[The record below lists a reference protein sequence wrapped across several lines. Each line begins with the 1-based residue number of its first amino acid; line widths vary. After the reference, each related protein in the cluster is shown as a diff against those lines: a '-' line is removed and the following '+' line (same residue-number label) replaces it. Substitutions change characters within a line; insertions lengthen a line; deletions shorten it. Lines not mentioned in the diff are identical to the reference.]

1 MKNPSRTRG
10 ALRIAAAVAAAVVV
24 AGLAACGPASTPDA
38 TGGPEENLGPQ
49 VLKVAHNTPPTSLD
63 PALSAT
69 FGPTFLNLV
78 YESLLKRDKD
88 GVVGPGLA
96 TEWTLSDDAQQ
107 LDLTLRDGVT
117 FQDGAVF
124 DAKAVKANLDAAPGR
139 GGDIPNQLS
148 VIDDV
153 KVVDDTHLTITM
165 NRPAS
170 DLLGIL
176 ASEAGMM
183 ISPKALK
190 GDDLA
195 KNPVGTG
202 PFTVDVFN
210 QTGIS
215 YKKWDGYWDAD
226 RIKLDRIEY
235 TTGLNDQ
242 ARLNALIAGQ
252 ADLGT
257 SMRTTQVKEG
267 TAANPDL
274 TSISAPGTFVY
285 GIMLNTA
292 QSELSNPAMRLAI
305 LHAIDRKSID
315 TALFGGGCEPVVQ
328 PFPSSYW
335 ASDPKL
341 EPANAG
347 YDPDLARKELQ
358 DAGLVGTPL
367 KLYVGNTT
375 VFQNMGTAVAEQL
388 NAIGLDVSLEVYDP
402 VALTKLRSDGEFEAS
417 IASVQTGRPDP
428 AQFVRQFY
436 IADGIFNAGG
446 QTYSGVEVP
455 LFQMNT
461 TDVQDE
467 RAKYMH
473 EINKQVLDQGP
484 TLIPICSSE
493 VVNIFKKDVAN
504 VILPIAYDF
513 DLSTIYFD
521 PPR

>member
-1 MKNPSRTRG
+1 MKHPSRPRG
-10 ALRIAAAVAAAVVV
+10 AKRIAAITTAAFVAVA
-24 AGLAACGPASTPDA
+24 LAACGTGDGAPA
-38 TGGPEENLGPQ
+38 TGAPDENVGPQ

-107 LDLTLRDGVT
+107 LDLTLREGVT

-124 DAKAVKANLDAAPGR
+124 DAAAVKANLDAAPDR

-148 VIDDV
+148 VIDSV
-153 KVVDDTHLTITM
+153 EVVDDTHLTITM

-183 ISPKALK
+183 ISPDALE
-190 GDDLA
+190 GGDLA
-195 KNPVGTG
+195 KQPVGTG
-202 PFTVDVFN
+202 PFTLDTFN

-215 YKKWDGYWDAD
+215 YNKWEDYWDAD
-226 RIKLDRIEY
+226 RVKLDRIEY

-242 ARLNALIAGQ
+242 ARLNALLSWQ

-257 SMRTTQVKEG
+257 SMRTTQVEEAQKS
-267 TAANPDL
+267 NPDL
-274 TSISAPGTFVY
+274 EYLAAPGTFVY

-292 QSELSNPAMRLAI
+292 RSELSTPEMRLAM

-335 ASDPKL
+335 ASDPSL
-341 EPANAG
+341 EPADAG
-347 YDPDLARKELQ
+347 YDPELARSMLE
-358 DAGLVGTPL
+358 DAGLIGTPL

-375 VFQNMGTAVAEQL
+375 VFQNMGTVIAEQL
-388 NAIGLDVSLEVYDP
+388 NAVGLNVSLEVFDP
-402 VALTKLRSDGEFEAS
+402 VALTKLRADGEFEAS

-428 AQFVRQFY
+428 AHFIRQFY

-446 QTYSGVEVP
+446 MTYSGIEVP

-461 TDVQDE
+461 TDDQDQ
-467 RAKYMH
+467 RAEYIH
-473 EINKQVLDQGP
+473 EINAQVLEQGP

>member
-1 MKNPSRTRG
+1 MNNPRRPRG
-10 ALRIAAAVAAAVVV
+10 AQRIAAVVSAAVLAV
-24 AGLAACGPASTPDA
+24 GLAACGSAAPSPSSDPA
-38 TGGPEENLGPQ
+38 ENLGPQ

-96 TEWTLSDDAQQ
+96 IEWTLSDDAQQ
-107 LDLTLRDGVT
+107 LDLTLREGVT
-117 FQDGAVF
+117 FQDGEVF
-124 DAKAVKANLDAAPGR
+124 DATAVKTNLDAGPTR

-190 GDDLA
+190 GKDLA
-195 KNPVGTG
+195 TKPVGTG

-215 YKKWDGYWDAD
+215 YNKWPDYWDAE

-242 ARLNALIAGQ
+242 ARLNALISGQ

-257 SMRTTQVKEG
+257 SMRTTQVEEAQK
-267 TAANPDL
+267 ANPDL
-274 TSISAPGTFVY
+274 DYIAAPGTFVY

-315 TALFGGGCEPVVQ
+315 SALFGGGCEPVVQ
-328 PFPSSYW
+328 PFPTSYW
-335 ASDPKL
+335 ASDPSL
-341 EPANAG
+341 EPSNAG
-347 YDPDLARKELQ
+347 YDPALAKKLLA
-358 DAGLVGTPL
+358 DAGLTGTPL

-388 NAIGLDVSLEVYDP
+388 KAVGLDVSLEVLDP
-402 VALTKLRSDGEFEAS
+402 VALTKLRADGEFEAS

-446 QTYSGVEVP
+446 MTYSGIEVP

-467 RAKYMH
+467 RAEYMH

>member
-10 ALRIAAAVAAAVVV
+10 ALRIVAAVSAAVLAV
-24 AGLAACGPASTPDA
+24 GLAACSGGTPSPTGSADA
-38 TGGPEENLGPQ
+38 NVGPQ

-96 TEWTLSDDAQQ
+96 TEWKLSDDAQQ
-107 LDLTLRDGVT
+107 LDLTLRDGVK

-153 KVVDDTHLTITM
+153 KVVDATHLTITM

-190 GDDLA
+190 GKDLA
-195 KNPVGTG
+195 TKPVGTG
-202 PFTVDVFN
+202 PFTVTVFN
-210 QTGIS
+210 QTGIT
-215 YKKWDGYWDAD
+215 YQKWDGYWDAD

-242 ARLNALIAGQ
+242 ARENALISGQ

-257 SMRTTQVKEG
+257 SMRTTQVKEAQ
-267 TAANPDL
+267 AANPDL
-274 TSISAPGTFVY
+274 TYISAPGTFVY

-305 LHAIDRKSID
+305 LHAIDRKSIN

-328 PFPSSYW
+328 PFPTTYW

-347 YDPDLARKELQ
+347 YDPDLARKELK
-358 DAGLVGTPL
+358 DAGLVGTSL

-388 NAIGLDVSLEVYDP
+388 KAIGLDVSLEVYDP
-402 VALTKLRSDGEFEAS
+402 VALTKLRADGQFEAS

-436 IADGIFNAGG
+436 ISDGIFNAGG

-461 TDVQDE
+461 TDDQDK
-467 RAKYMH
+467 RATFMH
-473 EINKQVLDQGP
+473 EINKQVLEQGP
-484 TLIPICSSE
+484 TIIPICSSE
-493 VVNIFKKDVAN
+493 VVNIFKKDVKN

>member
-1 MKNPSRTRG
+1 MAKTSSSRVIR
-10 ALRIAAAVAAAVVV
+10 RITAVASAALLV
-24 AGLAACGPASTPDA
+24 AALAACSGD
-38 TGGPEENLGPQ
+38 GGDTNEPSEDLGPQ

-69 FGPTFLNLV
+69 FGPTFLNLL
-78 YESLLKRDKD
+78 YESLLKRDVD

-96 TEWTLSDDAQQ
+96 TEWTLSEDAQQ
-107 LDLTLRDGVT
+107 LDLTLREGVT

-124 DAKAVKANLDAAPGR
+124 DAEAVKANLDYAPER

-153 KVVDDTHLTITM
+153 EVVDDTHVRITM

-183 ISPKALK
+183 ISPDAL
-190 GDDLA
+190 GTDLA
-195 KNPVGTG
+195 SKPVGTG
-202 PFTVDVFN
+202 PFTLDTFN
-210 QTGIS
+210 QTGIT
-215 YKKWDGYWDAD
+215 YNKWEDYWDAD

-235 TTGLNDQ
+235 MTGLNDA
-242 ARLNALIAGQ
+242 ARLNALVTGA

-257 SMRTTQVKEG
+257 SMRTTQIEE
-267 TAANPDL
+267 ADA
-274 TSISAPGTFVY
+274 TSGGELEVTRGPGTFVY

-292 QSELSNPAMRLAI
+292 QSELSNPAMRLAM
-305 LHAIDRKSID
+305 LHAIDRTSID

-328 PFPSSYW
+328 PFPSTYW
-335 ASDPKL
+335 AFDPSL
-341 EPANAG
+341 EPADAG
-347 YDPDLARKELQ
+347 YDPDLARQLLE

-388 NAIGLDVSLEVYDP
+388 NAIGLNVTLEVLDP
-402 VALTKLRSDGEFEAS
+402 VALTKLRADGEFEAS

-436 IADGIFNAGG
+436 LADGIFNAGG
-446 QTYSGVEVP
+446 LTYSGIEVP

-461 TDVQDE
+461 TDVQEE
-467 RAKYMH
+467 RAEFIH
-473 EINKQVLDQGP
+473 EINKQVLEQGP
-484 TLIPICSSE
+484 TIIPICSSE
-493 VVNIFKKDVAN
+493 VVNIHKKDVKN